1 MTVDTPP
8 AVAVRPRPR
17 RSLRKWFRERLGRIR
32 RAPRRTKAA
41 WSGIVAAVLL
51 VVLSVIVWRA
61 NRPQVLRIA
70 YVGRDSDTTLDELHR
85 IVLTKYVSEL
95 NARLTGVRFEVVPFD
110 IKKNPARLRHFYRDK
125 FAPDPRYVVAI
136 DNTWGRD
143 LEPSASTIRGLGLP
157 VIAINADKRGADFGG
172 HALFFGHS
180 DNVPANMAAFVT
192 RVLKKDT
199 VTFIAEADY
208 DLTNVF
214 RRTFARSGIS
224 LEKEF
229 YVANADVAHD
239 DTLRLFGQLGAAAR
253 ALDRKVIVLNL
264 HGAWGARTLKFLDDH
279 VHGATFVGG
288 SYVAAG
294 MRNFRW
300 SENGNQML
308 LLTDPNDALPERIFT
323 EIRSLRD
330 AHPDVFNSVDLNV
343 PLYVKRCLDAVSV
356 IEAVVR
362 QPGSKVR
369 RSDFVAFF
377 RGLRGRT
384 LETPYDLYSF
394 DDALLLQNE
403 LTWERHVRG
412 KIASYRSQLNRAGTV
427 IPNVNFGIEVL
438 DITNLNFSENTFDAE
453 LYYWFTSDSADRTP
467 ESLIHFRNVRRE
479 TTDRLLNER
488 HRGNTVYRLYR
499 KSGTFAADFDLRDF
513 PLDHQELV
521 IGVDVI
527 NPSDSVRISFD
538 YKSFAES
545 RAGRGGLDIPAWNVR
560 DTYVSVD
567 NLITSSLRGDPAVD
581 DGTAQK
587 FKTLNVRV
595 NVKRRFVPPFIGY
608 VLPLVMI
615 GAVAIALLFLH
626 DISFGTIGDVSVG
639 VFLSIVTYSISYATM
654 KPESSVLT
662 KADFLFYATFLTV
675 LTVFLLLIVV
685 NSGPDASDRDAPLAK
700 RVRLLRYVLAV
711 GYVVAIVAI
720 PLA

>member
-1 MTVDTPP
+1 MVG
-8 AVAVRPRPR
+8 A
-17 RSLRKWFRERLGRIR
+17 F
-32 RAPRRTKAA
+32 
-41 WSGIVAAVLL
+41 L
-51 VVLSVIVWRA
+51 VVLAVVAWRRS
-61 NRPQVLRIA
+61 RPEVLRIA
-70 YVGRDSDTTLDELHR
+70 YFGRNANTTLDELHR
-85 IVLTKYVSEL
+85 MVLAKYVAEL
-95 NARLTGVRFEVVPFD
+95 NRHLHGVRFEVEYFD
-110 IKKNPARLRHFYRDK
+110 IENTPARLSDYYRTVVG
-125 FAPDPRYVVAI
+125 PDPRYVVAI

-143 LEPSASTIRGLGLP
+143 LQPAARTIRDLHVP

-180 DNVPANMAAFVT
+180 DNVPANVAAFVT
-192 RVLKKDT
+192 RVLKRDT

-214 RRTFARSGIS
+214 RATFARSGIS
-224 LEKEF
+224 LEKQF
-229 YVANADVAHD
+229 YARTAKVEHTDSLA
-239 DTLRLFGQLGAAAR
+239 LFGALGAAAR
-253 ALDRKVIVLNL
+253 ELDGKVIVLNT
-264 HGAWGARTLKFLDDH
+264 HGDWGARTLKFLDAH
-279 VHGATFVGG
+279 VHRATFVGG
-288 SYVAAG
+288 NYVAAG
-294 MRNFRW
+294 VRNFQW

-308 LLTDPNDALPERIFT
+308 LLTDPNDALPDRIFT

-330 AHPDVFNSVDLNV
+330 ARPDVFDSVNLNV

-356 IEAVVR
+356 IEAVAR
-362 QPGSKVR
+362 PRGSRVR
-369 RSDFVAFF
+369 RADFVAFF

-384 LETPYDLYSF
+384 LETAYDLYSF

-403 LTWERHVRG
+403 LTWERHARG
-412 KIASYRSQLNRAGTV
+412 KIASYRSQLNRVGNV
-427 IPNVNFGIEVL
+427 IPNVNFGIELL
-438 DITNLNFSENTFDAE
+438 DVTNLNFNENTFDAE

-479 TTDRLLNER
+479 TTDKLLNER
-488 HRGNTVYRLYR
+488 HRGNIVYKLYR

-513 PLDHQELV
+513 PLDRQELV

-545 RAGRGGLDIPAWNVR
+545 RAGRGGLDIPAWSVR

-567 NLITSSLRGDPAVD
+567 NLITSSLRGDPAID
-581 DGTAQK
+581 DQTAQK

-595 NVKRRFVPPFIGY
+595 NVERRFLPPFIGY
-608 VLPLVMI
+608 VLPLAMI

-675 LTVFLLLIVV
+675 LSVFLLLILV
-685 NSGPDASDRDAPLAK
+685 NSRPGAGDRDAPLTK
-700 RVRLLRYVLAV
+700 RMRLLRYVLVA
-711 GYVVAIVAI
+711 GYVAALVII